1 MEKVLG
7 LDLGTNS
14 IGWAVI
20 SREDDGSCSL
30 IDKGVHI
37 FKDGVSH
44 DKSGEKPAV
53 QERTAARASR
63 RHYFR
68 RRLRK
73 IELLKVL
80 TEYGLCPPL
89 TQEQLKKWKEEK
101 VYPLTEAFL
110 AWQRSGNAAD
120 GNPYYDRYVALTQK
134 LDLSDI
140 NDRYILGRA
149 LYHINQRRGFLS
161 NRKNAAED
169 SEDGKVIQDISQ
181 LSENIE
187 KSGCRYLG
195 EYFYKVFREGGKIR
209 RQYTARVEHY
219 HAEFEAIC
227 EKQGLDAVLKHSLER
242 AIFYQRPLKS
252 QKGQI
257 GKCSFEPDKPRCS
270 VSHPKYEEFRMEQF
284 INSIKVQRPEEDS
297 LTSLTNEEKKS
308 IRPLFFRKSKPSFTF
323 EDIAKKLAGK
333 GNYSYFEERRDDI
346 YRFNYRMSVSVSG
359 CPVTTALINALELDS
374 FNDWETELCAVYT
387 KAERKTTNE
396 IINDIWHALF
406 SFDDNRLLSQW
417 LRSSLQ
423 LSEEKAEALA
433 KCRIPQGYASLSLKA
448 INKILPWLKKGL
460 VYSDAVFYANLPEV
474 LPSSIQKNPAKMSE
488 IEENIR
494 IILEDTPK
502 DQKQRESSKVKNI
515 TDYLLG
521 VADSVRPQR
530 LYHPSMI
537 ETYPTVLPDEK
548 GHLHLGSPR
557 IESVRNPMAMRSLFR
572 LRALLNE
579 LLDEGVIDPDTKI
592 NIEFAR
598 ELNDTNMRKAIADL
612 QRENETIRKK
622 DYEDICQIMG
632 EGYEPTEED
641 LIKYRLYEEQKHIC
655 LYTGKQITPRMFLG
669 NAQIFDI
676 EHTIPR
682 SKGGDDSL
690 ANKTLCDSKFN
701 REIKLAKLPS
711 SLEEHDQ
718 ILQRISNWKDVI
730 ESLEIQMSI
739 QRNKARNAS
748 SKEEKDSAIRRR
760 HFLRMKRDYWKGK
773 YDRFIMTTVPEGFS
787 NRQGVD
793 IGIIGKYARMYLN
806 TVFKRIYIVKGS
818 TTADFRKAWGIQNE
832 YTKKER
838 VSHSHH
844 CIDAITI
851 ACIGKKEYET
861 WAQYMRK
868 EEDYRFGRGV
878 KPHFAK
884 PWETFT
890 EDVLAISSGLVTSHY
905 SPNNLSK
912 KSKKKIRVR
921 GVIQRN
927 ADGTPKYAQGH
938 AARVLLHKD
947 SFYGAIQKDGEIRYV
962 IRKSIDSIEEKDIS
976 KIVDDVVRAK
986 VTEAVAQYGSLKKAV
1001 SETIWM
1007 NKDKGIPIRKVR
1019 LYAPMITSPIAL
1031 KPHRDPSDKEYKRN
1045 YYVANDSNYCM
1056 AIYGSDKP
1064 SFKLINSLSAVNHFN
1079 GKPGD
1084 WVEACDEKGRHLRCI
1099 VRQGTMVLFYEKSP
1113 EELYLCSQAELSKR
1127 LYEVIGLS
1135 ISTIQNKYHYGV
1147 LTLKHHLEARPSSEL
1162 KEKKGLWK
1170 VGEDIRPII
1179 GINHNQTMFLV
1190 ENHDFILTV
1199 SGRIHFLKEGL

>member
-1 MEKVLG
+1 MPV
-7 LDLGTNS
+7 S
-14 IGWAVI
+14 I
-20 SREDDGSCSL
+20 
-30 IDKGVHI
+30 
-37 FKDGVSH
+37 
-44 DKSGEKPAV
+44 
-53 QERTAARASR
+53 
-63 RHYFR
+63 
-68 RRLRK
+68 
-73 IELLKVL
+73 
-80 TEYGLCPPL
+80 
-89 TQEQLKKWKEEK
+89 
-101 VYPLTEAFL
+101 
-110 AWQRSGNAAD
+110 
-120 GNPYYDRYVALTQK
+120 
-134 LDLSDI
+134 
-140 NDRYILGRA
+140 
-149 LYHINQRRGFLS
+149 
-161 NRKNAAED
+161 
-169 SEDGKVIQDISQ
+169 
-181 LSENIE
+181 
-187 KSGCRYLG
+187 
-195 EYFYKVFREGGKIR
+195 
-209 RQYTARVEHY
+209 
-219 HAEFEAIC
+219 
-227 EKQGLDAVLKHSLER
+227 
-242 AIFYQRPLKS
+242 
-252 QKGQI
+252 
-257 GKCSFEPDKPRCS
+257 
-270 VSHPKYEEFRMEQF
+270 
-284 INSIKVQRPEEDS
+284 
-297 LTSLTNEEKKS
+297 
-308 IRPLFFRKSKPSFTF
+308 
-323 EDIAKKLAGK
+323 
-333 GNYSYFEERRDDI
+333 
-346 YRFNYRMSVSVSG
+346 SG
-359 CPVTTALINALELDS
+359 CPVITALINALELDS
-374 FNDWETELCAVYT
+374 LNDWETELCAVYT
-387 KAERKTTNE
+387 KAEGKTTGA

-406 SFDDNRLLSQW
+406 SFDDEHLLSRW
-417 LRSSLQ
+417 LQSSLQ
-423 LSEEKAEALA
+423 LSEDKAETLA
-433 KCRIPQGYASLSLKA
+433 KYRIPQGYASLSLKA

-521 VADSVRPQR
+521 VADGVRPQR

-537 ETYPTVLPDEK
+537 ETYPAVLPDEK
-548 GHLHLGSPR
+548 GRIHLGSPR

-579 LLDEGVIDPDTKI
+579 LLDDGVIDPDTKI

-622 DYEDICQIMG
+622 DYEEICQIMG

-739 QRNKARNAS
+739 QRNKARYAS

-818 TTADFRKAWGIQNE
+818 TTADFRKAWGLQNE

-878 KPHFAK
+878 KPHFDK

-986 VTEAVAQYGSLKKAV
+986 VMEAVAQYGSLKKAV

-1007 NKDKGIPIRKVR
+1007 NKDKKVPIRKVR
-1019 LYAPMITSPIAL
+1019 IFAPMITSPIAL
-1031 KPHRDPSDKEYKRN
+1031 KPHRDPSNKEYKRN
-1045 YYVANDSNYCM
+1045 FYVANDSNYCM
-1056 AIYGSDKP
+1056 AIYGSDKT

-1079 GKPGD
+1079 RKPGV
-1084 WVEACDEKGRHLRCI
+1084 WVEPCDEKGRLLRCV
-1099 VRQGTMVLFYEKSP
+1099 VRPGTMVLFYEKSP
-1113 EELYLCSQAELSKR
+1113 EELYSCSQADLSKR

-1135 ISTIQNKYHYGV
+1135 TQTIQNKYHYGI

-1199 SGRIHFLKEGL
+1199 SGRIHFLKEEL